1 MRLAKKKTV
10 FFGFFFFFLILLFF
24 PGIREPRLTGEAKE
38 PATDEIAAAV
48 TLYYQGELEAAIA
61 EYNRL
66 LDRYPSSAE
75 IRMDLIRLLRE
86 NGEMPEALKHLAILV
101 EEYPEEAAYRLELAI
116 TSYLAGKPG
125 LALENTCLLPE
136 TAETCYW
143 QGLIFKD
150 LEQETAAIESLEKSL
165 ALQSYQ
171 PNTHYLLGEL
181 YFTRGNYGKARDHF
195 LKALKQEPN
204 MTAVFYPLAAVYSEL
219 AEYGSA
225 YNLLRR
231 AETSLPWN
239 QVIKKEREDFEAA
252 HPQLVEKDRREE
264 RQRLD
269 TTVLPQVQPAAG
281 REGNPEVR
289 IGLAE
294 KIQEVYVK
302 TGAEFYLSES
312 GARKRSKNS
321 GPPQTV
327 LVFRRVSGGIEV
339 RKAADGSLFYKSKSN
354 RPLVLS
360 YENPGATTALFNL
373 NFGEGYY
380 WAGREDRMYRGQMEF
395 LPRPDGLTIVNRLNI
410 EEYLYSVVP
419 AEMPCTWPPAAL
431 EAQAVAARTYTIT
444 NLGRYESR
452 GFDLL
457 SSVLSAYYPGIRS
470 EDASTRAAV
479 DATRG
484 LILTNNGRPVTAV
497 YSANSAG
504 FTESSREVWN
514 FDHSYL
520 RPVPDKELPPEISAY
535 MTPEVLARWLKERPL
550 TNSSNPAYS
559 ARAAYRWQLWVPRRE
574 LEERLTRAGAKEI
587 GEIISLTT
595 AGRGPSGRVKE
606 VRIRGTAGE
615 HRIIGDVIRSRLGG
629 LRSNLFVVEP
639 KLGPDG
645 LPEFFIFTGGG
656 WGHGVGMCQSGAA
669 GMAAAGYSCREILDH
684 YYPGTDLT
692 KRY

>member
-373 NFGEGYY
+373 NFGVGYY

-395 LPRPDGLTIVNRLNI
+395 LPRPDGLTVVNRLNI

-419 AEMPCTWPPAAL
+419 AEM
-431 EAQAVAARTYTIT
+431 QI
-444 NLGRYESR
+444 GR
-452 GFDLL
+452 
-457 SSVLSAYYPGIRS
+457 A
-470 EDASTRAAV
+470 
-479 DATRG
+479 
-484 LILTNNGRPVTAV
+484 
-497 YSANSAG
+497 
-504 FTESSREVWN
+504 
-514 FDHSYL
+514 
-520 RPVPDKELPPEISAY
+520 
-535 MTPEVLARWLKERPL
+535 
-550 TNSSNPAYS
+550 
-559 ARAAYRWQLWVPRRE
+559 
-574 LEERLTRAGAKEI
+574 
-587 GEIISLTT
+587 
-595 AGRGPSGRVKE
+595 
-606 VRIRGTAGE
+606 
-615 HRIIGDVIRSRLGG
+615 
-629 LRSNLFVVEP
+629 
-639 KLGPDG
+639 
-645 LPEFFIFTGGG
+645 
-656 WGHGVGMCQSGAA
+656 
-669 GMAAAGYSCREILDH
+669 SCRE
-684 YYPGTDLT
+684 
-692 KRY
+692 RV

>member
-1 MRLAKKKTV
+1 MRPAKKRPV
-10 FFGFFFFFLILLFF
+10 FLGFFFFSLLVLFSL
-24 PGIREPRLTGEAKE
+24 GIRGPGLTGEAKG
-38 PATDEIAAAV
+38 PSTDEVAAAV
-48 TLYYQGELEAAIA
+48 NLYYQGDLEAAIA
-61 EYNRL
+61 GYSRL

-75 IRMDLIRLLRE
+75 IRLDLIRLLRE
-86 NGEMPEALKHLAILV
+86 KGDMPKALEHLAALV
-101 EEYPEEAAYRLELAI
+101 EEYPEETSYRLELTI
-116 TSYLAGKPG
+116 TAYLACEPG
-125 LALENTCLLPE
+125 LALESSALLPE
-136 TAETCYW
+136 TAETLYW
-143 QGLIFKD
+143 RGLIYKD
-150 LEQETAAIESLEKSL
+150 LRREADAIENLEKSL

-171 PNTHYLLGEL
+171 PTAHYFLGEL
-181 YFTRGNYGKARDHF
+181 YFARGDYKNARSHF
-195 LKALKQEPN
+195 LQALKQEPN
-204 MTAVFYPLAAVYSEL
+204 MTAAFFPLALTYSML
-219 AEYGSA
+219 AEYESA

-231 AETSLPWN
+231 AETSLPWD
-239 QVIKKEREDFEAA
+239 QAIKKEREEFETA
-252 HPQLVEKDRREE
+252 HPALVEKSRREE

-269 TTVLPQVQPAAG
+269 TTVLPEVQPAAG
-281 REGNPEVR
+281 REEIPDVR

-294 KIQEVYVK
+294 KLQEIYVK
-302 TGAEFYLSES
+302 TGAHFTLTES
-312 GARKRSKNS
+312 GARKSSKAS

-339 RKAADGSLFYKSKSN
+339 RKAADGSLFYKSKGN

-373 NFGEGYY
+373 SFGEGYY
-380 WAGREDRMYRGQMEF
+380 WAGREDRIYRGQMEF
-395 LPRPDGLTIVNRLNI
+395 LPRPDGLTVVNRLNI

-444 NLGRYESR
+444 NLRRYESR

-457 SSVLSAYYPGIRS
+457 ASVLSAYYPGVKS
-470 EDASTRAAV
+470 EDAATRAAV

-484 LILTNNGRPVTAV
+484 LILTFNGRPITAV

-520 RPVPDKELPPEISAY
+520 RAVPDKELPPEIDACMSPA
-535 MTPEVLARWLKERPL
+535 VLAKWLKERPL
-550 TNSSNPAYS
+550 THSSNPAYS
-559 ARAAYRWQLWVPRRE
+559 ARAAYRWQLWVPRWE
-574 LEERLTRAGAKEI
+574 LEERLARAGAKEI
-587 GEIISLTT
+587 GEILSLTT

-606 VRIRGTAGE
+606 VLIRGTAGE
-615 HRIIGDVIRSRLGG
+615 YRINGDPIRSRLGG

-645 LPEFFIFTGGG
+645 RPEYFIFTGGG

-684 YYPGTDLT
+684 YYPGAELT